1 MGINL
6 ITITL
11 NIIQMDEPKVKKV
24 LTFHAESNLAKTYE
38 QSMAT
43 TYLGKVNQMQ

>member
-11 NIIQMDEPKVKKV
+11 NIIQMDKPEVKKV
-24 LTFHAESNLAKTYE
+24 FDVESNLAKTYE

-43 TYLGKVNQMQ
+43 TNLGKVNQMQ